1 MSSVDDFNT
10 GSGNDVNANAYQNQQ
25 SSTTGQQQS
34 EDYGDKGMLV
44 NPFPRLDALEKKEGL
59 NLGRSTNEKVTDTAR
74 EGFEKITGKDVPS
87 KFSN

>member
-10 GSGNDVNANAYQNQQ
+10 GSGNEMNANAYQQQ
-25 SSTTGQQQS
+25 QNATGQQQS
-34 EDYGDKGMLV
+34 EDYGDKG
-44 NPFPRLDALEKKEGL
+44 LDAIEKKEGV
-59 NLGRSTNEKVTDTAR
+59 NLSRNTNEKITDAAR

>member
-10 GSGNDVNANAYQNQQ
+10 GSGNEMNANASQQQNA
-25 SSTTGQQQS
+25 TGQQQS
-34 EDYGDKGMLV
+34 EDYGDKG
-44 NPFPRLDALEKKEGL
+44 LDAIEKKEGVNL
-59 NLGRSTNEKVTDTAR
+59 NRNTNEKITDAAR

>member
-10 GSGNDVNANAYQNQQ
+10 GSGNEMNANASQQQNA
-25 SSTTGQQQS
+25 TGQQQS
-34 EDYGDKGMLV
+34 EDYSDKG
-44 NPFPRLDALEKKEGL
+44 LDAIEKKEGVNL
-59 NLGRSTNEKVTDTAR
+59 NRNTNEKITDAAR